1 MKNLFLN
8 TFSCA
13 LLLSFFAS
21 CSFAG
26 VIDFD
31 DLSGD
36 PEVQI
41 ADGYQGF
48 NWNIIGSVSSDEYP
62 VSGFE
67 AGVTSGN
74 NAAYNFYGAWS
85 SIDLAVAGTFDFIG
99 AFFTAGWVEQEIS
112 FEGWLDGALVYS
124 TADSLVISDA
134 SPLWVQLDWAG
145 IDQLFIFTSYA
156 DVGIGHWVM
165 DDFTATINSASVPES
180 SGLVLMLMGL
190 IGVSLLRRRHPL

>member
-1 MKNLFLN
+1 MKNVLLKN
-8 TFSCA
+8 FSCA
-13 LLLSFFAS
+13 LLLSLFAS
-21 CSFAG
+21 FSFAG
-26 VIDFD
+26 VINFD
-31 DLSGD
+31 ELSGD

-48 NWNIIGSVSSDEYP
+48 NWNIIGSVSKDAQP

-67 AGVTSGN
+67 AGVVSNN
-74 NAAYNFYGAWS
+74 NAAYNLLGAWS
-85 SIDLAVAGTFDFIG
+85 SIDLAVVGTFDFIG

-124 TADSLVISDA
+124 TADSVVISD
-134 SPLWVQLDWAG
+134 SVPQWVQLDWAG

-156 DVGIGHWVM
+156 DVGLGHWVM
-165 DDFTATINSASVPES
+165 DDFTVTINSASVPES

-190 IGVSLLRRRHPL
+190 IGVTLLRRQN

>member
-1 MKNLFLN
+1 MNKLLLN

-21 CSFAG
+21 FSFAG

-48 NWNIIGSVSSDEYP
+48 NWNVIGSVSSSEYP

-67 AGVTSGN
+67 SGVTSGN

-124 TADSLVISDA
+124 TADSLVISDS

-145 IDQLFIFTSYA
+145 IDQLFIFTSDA

>member
-1 MKNLFLN
+1 MKRVLLN
-8 TFSCA
+8 KFFCA

-21 CSFAG
+21 FSFAG
-26 VIDFD
+26 VIHFD

-36 PEVQI
+36 PEMQI

-48 NWNIIGSVSSDEYP
+48 NWNIIGTVSSNDYP

-67 AGVTSGN
+67 KGVTSAN

-85 SIDLAVAGTFDFIG
+85 SIDLAVTGTFDFIG

-124 TADSLVISDA
+124 TADSQVISDA
-134 SPLWVQLDWAG
+134 SPLWVQLDWTG

-156 DVGIGHWVM
+156 DIGIGHWVM
-165 DDFTATINSASVPES
+165 DDFTATINSASVPEP
-180 SGLVLMLMGL
+180 SGLVLILMGL
-190 IGVSLLRRRHPL
+190 IGVGLMRRRHSL